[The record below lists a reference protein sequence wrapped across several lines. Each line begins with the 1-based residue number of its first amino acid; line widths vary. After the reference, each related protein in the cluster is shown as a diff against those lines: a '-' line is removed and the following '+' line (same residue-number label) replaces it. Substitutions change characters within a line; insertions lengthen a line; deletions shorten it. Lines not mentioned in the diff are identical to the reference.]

1 MTSQMHVESAPSL
14 DAACPCSVPAKPKM
28 LQHFSMRRADCV
40 PREAHHRQIA
50 SGFFGYSLSCE
61 ALVKQLGSVKPVNSR
76 LALRIAAGLTPAAE
90 CRCFDVL
97 STEIYVQVALRASN
111 NTISSTF
118 ASSFLVIPLHVH
130 CICFLSSA
138 HAIVDDRL
146 PAIPRGAHIGHVRRP
161 RTYCLWDISTCPGSQ
176 HRHCQCTMPQMAPPS
191 PRAQRLRSCS
201 RQRHSRGAAHPRY
214 VTLANADCLP
224 STR

>member
-1 MTSQMHVESAPSL
+1 MSKARHHLTQHVHVQYLPSL
-14 DAACPCSVPAKPKM
+14 KCCKTSRCGAQTACLGKRITAK
-28 LQHFSMRRADCV
+28 LQADFLDTHCL
-40 PREAHHRQIA
+40 AKLW
-50 SGFFGYSLSCE
+50 SN
-61 ALVKQLGSVKPVNSR
+61 KLGSVKPVNSR

-191 PRAQRLRSCS
+191 PRAQPLRSCS

-214 VTLANADCLP
+214 VTLATADCLP